1 MWLTGID
8 PAEEV
13 PVPLEVLAR
22 RLGRPPHEIVRLDT
36 DENPYGPSLRVLEV
50 LGSADT
56 LQRPPDPEARDLR
69 AALEAY
75 THVHRERI
83 AVGAGLA
90 DLCARVLRVA
100 TAPGQTIL
108 TCPPTRGLYTILA
121 EREGRAVHAVPRT
134 SEYDL
139 DLPALERALDAP
151 GVGAVI
157 LATPNDPTGSTI
169 TPTDIVRLLRHDP
182 LVIVDETYFEFAGQS
197 SARLVAE
204 FDNLVILRDCG
215 PWAGLGGLPIGYT
228 LSSRPLATALR
239 RAGLL
244 APPNRAA
251 QLALL
256 ASLGDRAALIARV
269 RQMRHERGRLFRQ
282 IRKLN
287 LLDPLPSDAPFLLCA
302 VRRSTAGRI
311 AAALAERGIL
321 VRPIATPA
329 LPNHLRISVGRPED
343 TDAVYHALLK
353 LAEQAVI

>member
-50 LGSADT
+50 LGSAET
-56 LQRPPDPEARDLR
+56 LQRPADPVARDRR

-204 FDNLVILRDCG
+204 FYTLVILRDCG

-251 QLALL
+251 HLALL